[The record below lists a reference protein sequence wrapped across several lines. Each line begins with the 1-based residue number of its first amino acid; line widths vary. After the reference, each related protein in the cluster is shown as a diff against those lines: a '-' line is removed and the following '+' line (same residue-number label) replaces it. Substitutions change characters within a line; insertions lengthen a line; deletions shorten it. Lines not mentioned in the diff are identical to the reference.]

1 MILVSRL
8 DGSELA
14 LNSDLI
20 VEIEACPD
28 TTLRLLSGE
37 SLIVRESVDEV
48 IRAVVAFRAEV
59 LRGAAVLRGER
70 RSDAPHSAQDVSA
83 AVPGRAVQL
92 RFLRGFEE
100 KGSSSSA
107 RGGTP

>member
-1 MILVSRL
+1 MILVTRL
-8 DGSELA
+8 DGTELA

-20 VEIEACPD
+20 VEVEACPD
-28 TTLRLLSGE
+28 TTVRLLGGE

-48 IRAVVAFRAEV
+48 VRSVLDFRSEILRRA
-59 LRGAAVLRGER
+59 RGER
-70 RSDAPHSAQDVSA
+70 RSDAAQA
-83 AVPGRAVQL
+83 ITGPVPGRAVQL

-100 KGSSSSA
+100 PKGSPA